1 MTRANSKS
9 VVRCDCALCTERR
22 ANTEFEQ
29 PTLIRTWSVVRDGV
43 VLGSVPNRLKG
54 VEINE
59 DGDAV

>member
-1 MTRANSKS
+1 MTRTNSKS
-9 VVRCDCALCTERR
+9 IVRCDCPLCNRDR
-22 ANTEFEQ
+22 ADEQ